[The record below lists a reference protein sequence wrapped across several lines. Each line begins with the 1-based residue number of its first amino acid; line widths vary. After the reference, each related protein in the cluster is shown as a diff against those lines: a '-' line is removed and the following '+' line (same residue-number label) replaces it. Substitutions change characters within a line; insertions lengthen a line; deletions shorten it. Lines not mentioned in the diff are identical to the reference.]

1 MGRSAHPCQ
10 LDLKMTTGPSVS
22 FPLAEVHLTHGSCS
36 ALCDSRDISN
46 CDNRL
51 QKTLEIN

>member
-22 FPLAEVHLTHGSCS
+22 FLLEEIHVTNGSFS
-36 ALCDSRDISN
+36 ALC
-46 CDNRL
+46 L
-51 QKTLEIN
+51 